1 VKLTLTRGAI
11 VALALAATVQAA
23 AQTSTAARGPDAT
36 STNAGVSTL
45 TIDTRDTGVDLGLTR
60 GADATAGAASP
71 RRVEPPVDPHAG
83 PATPTSGIVDA
94 PTSFA
99 PTRPTRATTPPR
111 LPPLAPGRID
121 AATAA
126 GAAAQSRAQG
136 ATSSHADGT
145 RATVV
150 GSTTQEAAPR

>member
-1 VKLTLTRGAI
+1 MTLTLTRGAI

-23 AQTSTAARGPDAT
+23 AQTSGAAGATDAAM
-36 STNAGVSTL
+36 SNAGVSTL
-45 TIDTRDTGVDLGLTR
+45 TIDTRDTGVDLGLSR
-60 GADATAGAASP
+60 GADAAARPAP
-71 RRVEPPVDPHAG
+71 RRVDPPLDAR
-83 PATPTSGIVDA
+83 ASLAAPTSGIVDA

-99 PTRPTRATTPPR
+99 PTRPIRAATPSR

-136 ATSSHADGT
+136 GPSSHADGA

-150 GSTTQEAAPR
+150 GSLAQDTAPR

>member
-1 VKLTLTRGAI
+1 VKLTLTRGALL
-11 VALALAATVQAA
+11 ALALAATVQAA
-23 AQTSTAARGPDAT
+23 AQTSSAAGGTDAT
-36 STNAGVSTL
+36 SAHTGVSTL
-45 TIDTRDTGVDLGLTR
+45 TIDTRDTGVDLGLAR
-60 GADATAGAASP
+60 GTDATARASSP
-71 RRVEPPVDPHAG
+71 RRVEPPMDPRANL
-83 PATPTSGIVDA
+83 AAPTSGIVDA

-99 PTRPTRATTPPR
+99 PTRPARATPPR

-126 GAAAQSRAQG
+126 GAAAQSRAQ

-150 GSTTQEAAPR
+150 GSAAQDAAPR